1 MFTDQYINTNYKLVK
16 INPLN
21 SIKEYNNFLLTINP
35 YIDSDFALIVQD
47 DGHIV
52 NPTKWN
58 AEFLN
63 YDYIGAPW
71 PNNQAW
77 KKRFKRKYNKEVAD
91 VITKNINK
99 NQVGNGGFSLRSK
112 KFLEY
117 SQTFNNCN
125 NIAEDIFLCIYN
137 FEKSQDYGVRFPNF
151 NIAKEFSY
159 EMSLRK
165 IVKYRE
171 TKNKNFNMDHHFG
184 WHGKRFKNY
193 EFLLNLKNDK
203 D

>member
-1 MFTDQYINTNYKLVK
+1 MFTDRDINTNYRLVK
-16 INPLN
+16 INTLN

-77 KKRFKRKYNKEVAD
+77 KK
-91 VITKNINK
+91 I
-99 NQVGNGGFSLRSK
+99 
-112 KFLEY
+112 
-117 SQTFNNCN
+117 
-125 NIAEDIFLCIYN
+125 
-137 FEKSQDYGVRFPNF
+137 
-151 NIAKEFSY
+151 
-159 EMSLRK
+159 
-165 IVKYRE
+165 
-171 TKNKNFNMDHHFG
+171 
-184 WHGKRFKNY
+184 
-193 EFLLNLKNDK
+193 
-203 D
+203 